1 MKGVA
6 HFCYLI
12 IEENI
17 ATNLIQHRYYDT
29 LFNVDEVSI
38 ALKYLL
44 LILIE
49 TIDIKKVAVYI
60 KNVQKI
66 K

>member
-1 MKGVA
+1 MTP
-6 HFCYLI
+6 F
-12 IEENI
+12 
-17 ATNLIQHRYYDT
+17 
-29 LFNVDEVSI
+29 FNVDEVSI

-44 LILIE
+44 LILID
-49 TIDIKKVAVYI
+49 TNDIKKVAVYI